1 MTRDKYKQLWNNT
14 TKYTH
19 TRTHAQMQPLCSSR
33 AFARTTSVSRY
44 QKKYSPTHMVIN
56 HPLSASSIYPWYPL
70 RSIYMPDS
78 LFPQSLSKFSLVYL
92 LAWHPPLHTPYTSS
106 PNHCLLFAARP
117 YHCNLFCCSTEI
129 MSSNASPSLNPL
141 LGTLSCSLI
150 PHIYLTIL
158 ISAH

>member
-92 LAWHPPLHTPYTSS
+92 LAWHPPLHTPYFIQSLSS
-106 PNHCLLFAARP
+106 FRSTCP
-117 YHCNLFCCSTEI
+117 YHRNLFCCSTEI
-129 MSSNASPSLNPL
+129 MSKVANFNLPHLHSAPPL
-141 LGTLSCSLI
+141 G
-150 PHIYLTIL
+150 
-158 ISAH
+158 